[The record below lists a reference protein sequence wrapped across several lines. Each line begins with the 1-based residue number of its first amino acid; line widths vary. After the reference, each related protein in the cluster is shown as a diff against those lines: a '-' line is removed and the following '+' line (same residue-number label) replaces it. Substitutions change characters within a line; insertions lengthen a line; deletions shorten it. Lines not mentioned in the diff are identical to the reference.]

1 MADHKHG
8 TMDITVQEDT
18 YEGFIRFTTRFTI
31 FLIVLAL
38 FLAIFAT

>member
-8 TMDITVQEDT
+8 TMDTTVQENT
-18 YEGFIRFTTRFTI
+18 YSGFMNFVTRFCI
-31 FLIVLAL
+31 AMIALAV

>member
-8 TMDITVQEDT
+8 TMNISVQEDT
-18 YEGFIRFTTRFTI
+18 YEGFIRFTTRFAI
-31 FLIVLAL
+31 FLVILAL

>member
-8 TMDITVQEDT
+8 SMDITVQEKT
-18 YEGFIRFTTRFTI
+18 YNSFLKFTTRFCIATVI
-31 FLIVLAL
+31 FVL